1 MGFRW
6 KLNLKLSSSQSSPR
20 LALGLGRLFGT
31 SGREEIEYRL
41 LDMTKDDLDMQ
52 GRPGPYS
59 ASASPPPGSA
69 VDESKEEDIKLDIST
84 IDTEP
89 GLVSS
94 HSHTLTAQLPEEED
108 DNAKNPFFIP
118 NLQYTKSEESRVIRI
133 LDTRLF
139 PWILLTT
146 FVLNMDRTN
155 NSNAISDNLPEDLG
169 FDIDVVNTATAIYS
183 VLFSVAC
190 FTGAVIAKIAGPSRW
205 IPILMFSWGLVTL
218 AHALIQDKAGYLAV
232 IAITEGGVI
241 PATLVYLGGFYKS
254 TELATR
260 LAWFWGVQNIASAIS
275 GLMASGLLQLRGVG
289 GLFGWK
295 WLFIVDGVITL
306 FVAVLTWFYLPR
318 NAARTRGGIRGF
330 KPWFDDRQV
339 QIAVTRVVRD
349 DPAKKVYESTVTWAD
364 VKDSVTDIGL
374 WGHLVLTAVGL
385 TPTTPL
391 STYLPTVIKS
401 FNFNV
406 FVANALTA
414 PPYLLTC
421 ITSVAVIWHSDRIH
435 ERGWHGAF
443 SAAWQL
449 VGWILLR
456 ALPHDTSKGIKYFA
470 ACVVQS
476 WPYTHPLNIAW
487 MSENTGSVGKRTIAS
502 GAVIGAA
509 NIYGTWGSQIYRADD
524 SPDFRRG
531 NTINIIFAG
540 AATVLWA
547 VMKFYYKY
555 RNARNSRQLAKMSE
569 SQREQ
574 EELEAESKGN
584 RSVTFRFT
592 T

>member
-1 MGFRW
+1 MS
-6 KLNLKLSSSQSSPR
+6 KEQEN
-20 LALGLGRLFGT
+20 LGLDT
-31 SGREEIEYRL
+31 SENRIR
-41 LDMTKDDLDMQ
+41 
-52 GRPGPYS
+52 
-59 ASASPPPGSA
+59 
-69 VDESKEEDIKLDIST
+69 
-84 IDTEP
+84 
-89 GLVSS
+89 VSDAAKS
-94 HSHTLTAQLPEEED
+94 EED
-108 DNAKNPFFIP
+108 DTKLASELEGGVDTGIISASSAHGHIQDEANPFFIR
-118 NLQYTKSEESRVIRI
+118 NLQYTKAEEAKVIRI

-155 NSNAISDNLPEDLG
+155 NSNAISDNLPQDLG
-169 FDIDVVNTATAIYS
+169 FTIDVVNTATAIYA

-190 FTGAVIAKIAGPSRW
+190 LSGAVIAKLAGPSRW

-218 AHALIQDKAGYLAV
+218 AHALIENKSGYLTV

-241 PATLVYLGGFYKS
+241 PATLVYLGGFYKG

-275 GLMASGLLQLRGVG
+275 GLMASGLLQLRGVA
-289 GLFGWK
+289 GLEGWK
-295 WLFIVDGVITL
+295 WLFIVDGIITL

-318 NAARTRGGIRGF
+318 NAARTKGGIRGF
-330 KPWFDDRQV
+330 KSWFDERQV

-349 DPAKKVYESTVTWAD
+349 DPAKRIYESTVNWPD
-364 VKDSVTDIGL
+364 VKDAVTDIGL
-374 WGHLVLTAVGL
+374 WGHLILTSIGL

-391 STYLPTVIKS
+391 QTYLPTVIKS
-401 FNFNV
+401 FDFNV

-421 ITSVAVIWHSDRIH
+421 ITSVVVIWHSDRVR

-443 SAAWQL
+443 SAGWQL

-456 ALPHDTSKGIKYFA
+456 TLPSSTSRGVKYLA

-476 WPYTHPLNIAW
+476 WPYSHPLNIAW

-502 GAVIGAA
+502 GAVIGFA
-509 NIYGTWGSQIYRADD
+509 NIYATWASQIYRADD

-531 NTINIIFAG
+531 NTINIAFAG
-540 AATVLWA
+540 AATLLWL
-547 VMKFYYKY
+547 VIKVYYKIQ
-555 RNARNSRQLAKMSE
+555 NARRARRLAGMSDSE
-569 SQREQ
+569 REQ

-584 RSVTFRFT
+584 RSVLFRFT